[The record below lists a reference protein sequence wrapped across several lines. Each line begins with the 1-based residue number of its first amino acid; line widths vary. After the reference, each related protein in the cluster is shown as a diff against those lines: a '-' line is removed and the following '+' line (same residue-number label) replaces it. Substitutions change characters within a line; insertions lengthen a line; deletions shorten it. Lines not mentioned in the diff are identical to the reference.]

1 MGEGGGVWGN
11 EPGVVGREMGMSIAG
26 RMWALRVEREVG
38 GGCSGT
44 VTAVSLEERVIL
56 SG

>member
-1 MGEGGGVWGN
+1 MGEGGGGGGD